1 MNVRLSLGQG
11 IKIESE
17 ERETSVSDV
26 RAIRLKTTHRQQYD
40 ADDNYDDNHQTSS
53 SLPGFPLIIRG
64 SIKLLC
70 SARCVICDG
79 IDIRFD
85 VV

>member
-1 MNVRLSLGQG
+1 MNVSLSLGQV

-40 ADDNYDDNHQTSS
+40 ADDNYDDNH
-53 SLPGFPLIIRG
+53 
-64 SIKLLC
+64 
-70 SARCVICDG
+70 
-79 IDIRFD
+79 
-85 VV
+85 